1 MTRAVN
7 NSVSWAG
14 LADVCRLK
22 AEFQDLG
29 LTLTVW
35 DTQGQLS
42 QDFHRCA
49 VGETLDLPVEQTVLI
64 LRQLAMAAIEKGE
77 PIRGRS
83 ACGCCAIAIPLLHRR
98 RITGAATVCFPV
110 LDELAVSQFHAFSRR
125 ANLDCPTVSRLLGEC
140 NRYRLEDA
148 DRVERLSGLLIQRE
162 LAARVANEELG
173 NLSANLVNSYE
184 ELSLLYRISGS
195 MNVAAPPQDFIHN
208 VCRDLLEVMN
218 IESAAGV
225 VSAHP
230 PAILKDMVIISGDI
244 DLNVDQVR
252 MLSAMI
258 SPRLANQKDPVL
270 ENHFLAEE
278 SSGLG
283 RTIKKFVAVPL
294 LMEGR
299 SIGMLV
305 AINKT
310 DRDFDSNDA
319 KLLHSIANQASVLL
333 TNHRLYADLQ
343 DLLMGV
349 LHALT
354 ATIDAKDRYTCGHSQ
369 RVALLSK
376 LLAQK
381 AGLTPPE
388 AHQVYLAGLLHDIG
402 KIGVPE
408 AVLQKEGR
416 LTPEEYVLMKEHS
429 ALGAKILQ
437 DIHQLD
443 GVIEGILTHHERP
456 DGRGY
461 PRGLSGSQVPLAG
474 MIIGLA
480 DVFDAMTSD
489 RTYRKA
495 LSLETAL
502 AEIKRCAG
510 AQFDRRLVDLL
521 MSFDFTALMEELRR
535 CTTQRQ
541 DILSPQAKE
550 VLK

>member
-1 MTRAVN
+1 V
-7 NSVSWAG
+7 
-14 LADVCRLK
+14 
-22 AEFQDLG
+22 
-29 LTLTVW
+29 
-35 DTQGQLS
+35 
-42 QDFHRCA
+42 
-49 VGETLDLPVEQTVLI
+49 
-64 LRQLAMAAIEKGE
+64 
-77 PIRGRS
+77 
-83 ACGCCAIAIPLLHRR
+83 
-98 RITGAATVCFPV
+98 
-110 LDELAVSQFHAFSRR
+110 
-125 ANLDCPTVSRLLGEC
+125 
-140 NRYRLEDA
+140 
-148 DRVERLSGLLIQRE
+148 
-162 LAARVANEELG
+162 
-173 NLSANLVNSYE
+173 
-184 ELSLLYRISGS
+184 
-195 MNVAAPPQDFIHN
+195 
-208 VCRDLLEVMN
+208 
-218 IESAAGV
+218 
-225 VSAHP
+225 
-230 PAILKDMVIISGDI
+230 
-244 DLNVDQVR
+244 
-252 MLSAMI
+252 LSAMI
-258 SPRLANQKDPVL
+258 APRLADQRNPVL
-270 ENHFLAEE
+270 ENHFVAEE
-278 SSGLG
+278 ASGLG
-283 RTIKKFVAVPL
+283 QTIKKFVAVPL
-294 LMEGR
+294 MMENR

-305 AINKT
+305 AINKV

-369 RVALLSK
+369 RVAMLSN

-381 AGLTPPE
+381 AGLSPAE
-388 AHQVYLAGLLHDIG
+388 ARQVYLAGLLHDIG

-408 AVLQKEGR
+408 SVLQKEGR

-474 MIIGLA
+474 LIIGLA

-521 MSFDFTALMEELRR
+521 MSFDFTELMEQLRA

-541 DILSPQAKE
+541 NILPPHAKE
-550 VLK
+550 VLV

>member
-1 MTRAVN
+1 MTSEVKS
-7 NSVSWAG
+7 SVSWAG

-22 AEFQDLG
+22 AEFRELG

-35 DTQGQLS
+35 DTQGRFH
-42 QDFHRCA
+42 QDFRRCA
-49 VGETLDLPVEQTVLI
+49 VGETLDVPVEEIVPV
-64 LRQLAMAAIEKGE
+64 LRQLAMAAVEKGQ

-83 ACGCCAIAIPLLHRR
+83 DCGCCTIAIPLLHRR
-98 RITGAATVCFPV
+98 RVTGAATVCFPV
-110 LDELAVSQFHAFSRR
+110 LDERAISQFQALSWR
-125 ANLDCPTVSRLLGEC
+125 AKLDRQTVSNLLGEC
-140 NRYRLEDA
+140 GRYRLEDA
-148 DRVERLSGLLIQRE
+148 DRVERFSGLLIQRE

-173 NLSANLVNSYE
+173 NLSANLANSYE

-195 MNVAAPPQDFIHN
+195 MNIAAPPQDFIYN
-208 VCRDLLEVMN
+208 VCNDLLEVMS

-230 PAILKDMVIISGDI
+230 PAILKDMVIVSGDV
-244 DLNVDQVR
+244 DLNMDQVR
-252 MLSAMI
+252 LLSAMI
-258 SPRLANQKDPVL
+258 ASRLADQKDPVL
-270 ENHFLAEE
+270 ENHFVADAA
-278 SSGLG
+278 SGLG
-283 RTIKKFVAVPL
+283 QTIKKFVAVPL
-294 LMEGR
+294 LMESR

-305 AINKT
+305 AINKKG
-310 DRDFDSNDA
+310 RDFDSNDA

-333 TNHRLYADLQ
+333 SNHRLYADLQ

-381 AGLTPPE
+381 AGLSPSE

-429 ALGAKILQ
+429 ALGAKILR

-461 PRGLSGSQVPLAG
+461 PRGLSGPQVPLAG
-474 MIIGLA
+474 LIIGLA

-510 AQFDRRLVDLL
+510 VQFDRRLVDLL
-521 MSFDFTALMEELRR
+521 MSFDFTALMEQLRS

-541 DILSPQAKE
+541 DILPPQVQE
-550 VLK
+550 VLT

>member
-1 MTRAVN
+1 MSTAVK
-7 NSVSWAG
+7 NSASWAG
-14 LADVCRLK
+14 LADVCPLK
-22 AEFQDLG
+22 AEFRQLG

-35 DTQGQLS
+35 DTQGQVN
-42 QDFHRCA
+42 QDFCRCA
-49 VGETLDLPVEQTVLI
+49 VAERLDLPVGEIVPI
-64 LRQLAMAAIEKGE
+64 LRQLATAAVEKGQS
-77 PIRGRS
+77 IRGRGS
-83 ACGCCAIAIPLLHRR
+83 CGCCVIAIPLLHRR
-98 RITGAATVCFPV
+98 RVTGAATICFPV
-110 LDELAVSQFHAFSRR
+110 LDDPAFSRFQDLSR
-125 ANLDCPTVSRLLGEC
+125 QAKLESQAVSGLLREC
-140 NRYRLEDA
+140 DRYRLEDA
-148 DRVERLSGLLIQRE
+148 DRVEHLSGLLIQRE
-162 LAARVANEELG
+162 LAARAANEELG
-173 NLSANLVNSYE
+173 NLSSNLANSYE
-184 ELSLLYRISGS
+184 ELSLLYRISGC
-195 MNVAAPPQDFIHN
+195 MNIAAPPQDFIYN
-208 VCRDLLEVMN
+208 VCKDLLEVMN

-230 PAILKDMVIISGDI
+230 PAILKDMVIVAGDI
-244 DLNVDQVR
+244 DLNMDQVR
-252 MLSAMI
+252 MLSTMI
-258 SPRLANQKDPVL
+258 SPRLADQKDPVL
-270 ENHFLAEE
+270 ENHFAAEA

-283 RTIKKFVAVPL
+283 QTVEKFVAVPL
-294 LMEGR
+294 MMENR

-305 AINKT
+305 AINKI

-381 AGLTPPE
+381 AGLSPPE

-416 LTPEEYVLMKEHS
+416 LTPEEYMLMKEHS
-429 ALGAKILQ
+429 ALGAKILR

-474 MIIGLA
+474 LIIGLA

-510 AQFDRRLVDLL
+510 AQFDRGLVDLL
-521 MSFDFTALMEELRR
+521 MSFDFAALMEQLQK

-541 DILSPQAKE
+541 DILPPQVQEA
-550 VLK
+550 LT